1 MLGDKM
7 MSVFSRRVIA
17 YVLDFFVVSA
27 FMGIISFIISL
38 IVSPLEVGSVY
49 AYFPYLIPVL
59 GLLYFVIL
67 EKVKGAT
74 VGKSLL
80 FLEVRS
86 LNGSKIN
93 WAQAFVRNLTK
104 IYWMPIIFD
113 WAIGRFL
120 NTDRFFSSITRTTV
134 VNVLR

>member
-1 MLGDKM
+1 M